1 MSLTED
7 HTATKAFAEA
17 RDALAERLVD
27 AATGTLELFSVHL
40 GRELGLYEAVAEAP
54 LTARGL
60 AERTRIAERYA
71 REWLEQQ
78 AVAGLLEVT
87 TDSSGGTAEDR
98 EYAMP
103 AAHRPVLLD
112 ATDASHAAPVAD
124 MVVGIGGVLGELPGA
139 YRSGGGV
146 PYARYGRAFS
156 RGQGGMNRPLFVND
170 LDQWLDA
177 LPDVRQRLGTG
188 AGARIADIGSG
199 DGWSTIALARALPEA
214 TVDGYDADQVSVAA
228 ARRHAAEQGVSDR
241 VTFHHGDVAAP
252 GVLHGPYDLV
262 VVFEVLHDLARPQVV
277 LEQLSDALADG
288 GALLVADERVS
299 PQFTA
304 PGSAVERLMY
314 GWSVTHCLPASLAEP
329 GSAGLGT
336 VLRPGQVHALAAAAG
351 MRSEELP
358 VENDFFRFY
367 RLQPVSRVSLPTGVE
382 IAYVDSGGPAER
394 SLVLLH
400 GISDSS
406 WSWSRMVP
414 HLPAGV
420 RSVAVDLRGHGA
432 STKPEHGYTVPEL
445 AADVVALM
453 DHLGIGSATMVG
465 HSWGTLVAR
474 AVAEQHPDRVERL
487 VLVGAMEA
495 PVNRVMH
502 DLDAEVRALG
512 DDVPESFVREF
523 QESTLASAVPEAFME
538 RVVAESRRL
547 PGPVWRAAMHGLVTA
562 DDADRL
568 RGIAVPTLL
577 VWGEHD
583 SFFLRPEEERL
594 LAAIPDARLVVVPG
608 AGHATHWDRP
618 AEVAAEIAQ
627 FVQAM
632 PVCG

>member
-7 HTATKAFAEA
+7 HTTAEAFAEA

-60 AERTRIAERYA
+60 AERARIAERYA

-78 AVAGLLEVT
+78 TVAGLLEVT

-112 ATDASHAAPVAD
+112 ATGASHVAPVAD
-124 MVVGIGGVLGELPGA
+124 MVAGIGGVLGELPAA
-139 YRSGGGV
+139 YRSGGGI

-170 LDQWLDA
+170 LDAWLDA
-177 LPDVRQRLGTG
+177 LLDVRQRLGTG
-188 AGARIADIGSG
+188 AGARIADIGAG
-199 DGWSTIALARALPEA
+199 DGWSTIALARAFPEA
-214 TVDGYDADQVSVAA
+214 TVDGYDADEVSAEA
-228 ARRHAAEQGVSDR
+228 ARRHAAESGVADR
-241 VTFHHGDVAAP
+241 VTFHDVDVAAP
-252 GVLHGPYDLV
+252 GVLCGPYDLV

-288 GALLVADERVS
+288 GVLLVADERVS
-299 PQFTA
+299 PQFTT

-336 VLRPGQVHALAAAAG
+336 VLRPGHVHALAAAAG

-367 RLQPVSRVSLPTGVE
+367 RLKPVSRASLPTGVE
-382 IAYVDSGGPAER
+382 IAYVDSGSPAEQT
-394 SLVLLH
+394 LILLH
-400 GISDSS
+400 GLSDSS
-406 WSWSRMVP
+406 WSWSRLVP
-414 HLPAGV
+414 HLPDGV
-420 RSVAVDLRGHGA
+420 RTVAVDLRGHGA
-432 STKPEHGYTVPEL
+432 SSKPADGYSMAEL

-453 DHLGIGSATMVG
+453 DHLGIGTATVIG
-465 HSWGTLVAR
+465 HSWGTLAAR
-474 AVAEQHPDRVERL
+474 AVAEEHPDRVEQL
-487 VLVGAMEA
+487 VLIGGVQA
-495 PVNRVMH
+495 PVNEAMH
-502 DLDAEVRALG
+502 ELDAEVRALG
-512 DDVPESFVREF
+512 DTVPESFVRDF
-523 QESTLASAVPEAFME
+523 QESTLGTPLPEAFME
-538 RVVAESRRL
+538 KVVAESRRL
-547 PGPVWRAAMHGLVTA
+547 PAAVWRAAMQDFVAA
-562 DDADRL
+562 DDAETI
-568 RGIAVPTLL
+568 RGIAAPTLL
-577 VWGEHD
+577 VWGDRD
-583 SFFLRPEEERL
+583 SYFLRPEQERL
-594 LAAIPDARLVVVPG
+594 LAAIPDSRLVVVPD
-608 AGHATHWDRP
+608 AGHATHWERP
-618 AEVAAEIAQ
+618 SEVAAEIAA
-627 FVQAM
+627 FVRAT
-632 PVCG
+632 PARV

>member
-7 HTATKAFAEA
+7 HTTTEAFAEA

-27 AATGTLELFSVHL
+27 AATGSLELFSVHL
-40 GRELGLYEAVAEAP
+40 GRELGLYEVVAEAP
-54 LTARGL
+54 LTACGL
-60 AERTRIAERYA
+60 AERAGVAERYA

-87 TDSSGGTAEDR
+87 ADSRGGTADDR

-112 ATDASHAAPVAD
+112 ATDASHVAPVAD
-124 MVVGIGGVLGELPGA
+124 MIAGIGGVLGALPAA
-139 YRSGGGV
+139 YRSGGGI

-188 AGARIADIGSG
+188 AGARIADIGAG
-199 DGWSTIALARALPEA
+199 DGWSTIALARAFPEA
-214 TVDGYDADQVSVAA
+214 TVDGYDADEASVAA
-228 ARRHAAEQGVSDR
+228 GRRHAAELGVADL
-241 VTFHHGDVAAP
+241 VAFHHGDVAAP
-252 GVLHGPYDLV
+252 GALHGPYDLV

-277 LEQLSDALADG
+277 LERLRDTLADG
-288 GALLVADERVS
+288 GVLLVADERVS

-314 GWSVTHCLPASLAEP
+314 GWSVMHCLPASLAEP

-351 MRSEELP
+351 LGSEELP
-358 VENDFFRFY
+358 VENDFFRLY
-367 RLQPVSRVSLPTGVE
+367 RLQPVSKASLPTGVE
-382 IAYVDSGGPAER
+382 LAYVDSGGPAER
-394 SLVLLH
+394 TVVLLH

-414 HLPAGV
+414 HLPSGV
-420 RSVAVDLRGHGA
+420 RTVAVDLRGHGA
-432 STKPEHGYTVPEL
+432 SAKPDHGYAVPEL
-445 AADVVALM
+445 AADVVAII
-453 DHLGIGSATMVG
+453 DHLGIDTATVVG

-474 AVAEQHPDRVERL
+474 AMAEEHADRVERL
-487 VLVGAMEA
+487 VLVGALEA
-495 PVNRVMH
+495 PVHQVMH

-568 RGIAVPTLL
+568 RDIAVPTLL

-583 SFFLRPEEERL
+583 SFFLRPEQERL
-594 LAAIPDARLVVVPG
+594 RAAIPGARLVPVPG
-608 AGHATHWDRP
+608 AGHATHWDQP
-618 AEVAAEIAQ
+618 VEVASHIAA
-627 FVQAM
+627 FVQAT
-632 PVCG
+632 PARV

>member
-7 HTATKAFAEA
+7 RTTTEAFAEA

-27 AATGTLELFSVHL
+27 AATGALELFSVHL

-60 AERTRIAERYA
+60 AERAGVAERYA

-87 TDSSGGTAEDR
+87 ADSRGGTADDR

-103 AAHRPVLLD
+103 AAHRPVLLE
-112 ATDASHAAPVAD
+112 ATDASHVAPVAD
-124 MVVGIGGVLGELPGA
+124 MVAGIGGVLGELPTA
-139 YRSGGGV
+139 YHSGDGV

-156 RGQGGMNRPLFVND
+156 RGQGGMNRPLFAND
-170 LDQWLDA
+170 VDSWLAA
-177 LPDVRQRLGTG
+177 LPDVRHRLGTG
-188 AGARIADIGSG
+188 AGARIADIGAG
-199 DGWSTIALARALPEA
+199 DGWSTIVLAHAFPAA
-214 TVDGYDADQVSVAA
+214 TVDGFDADWASVVAA
-228 ARRHAAEQGVSDR
+228 RENAAKAGVADR
-241 VTFHHGDVAAP
+241 VSFHHVDVASSDA
-252 GVLHGPYDLV
+252 LTGPYDLV
-262 VVFEVLHDLARPQVV
+262 LVFEVLHDLARPQVV
-277 LEQLSDALADG
+277 LERLRETLVDG
-288 GALLVADERVS
+288 GVLLVADERVS

-304 PGSAVERLMY
+304 PGSPVERLMY

-351 MRSEELP
+351 LASEELP

-367 RLQPVSRVSLPTGVE
+367 RLQPVTAAALPTGVE
-382 IAYVDSGGPAER
+382 LAYVDSGGPAGR
-394 SLVLLH
+394 TLVLLH

-406 WSWSRMVP
+406 SSWSRMLP
-414 HLPAGV
+414 HLPAGI
-420 RSVAVDLRGHGA
+420 RTVAVDLRGHGA
-432 STKPEHGYTVPEL
+432 STKPEHGYSVPVL

-453 DHLGIGSATMVG
+453 DRLGVGAATVVG

-474 AVAEQHPDRVERL
+474 AVAEDHPDRVDRL
-487 VLVGAMEA
+487 VLVGAMAA
-495 PVNRVMH
+495 PVNSIMH

-523 QESTLASAVPEAFME
+523 QESTLATAVPEAFLE

-562 DDADRL
+562 GDADRL
-568 RGIAVPTLL
+568 RDIAAPTLL

-583 SFFLRPEEERL
+583 SFFLRQEQERL
-594 LAAIPDARLVVVPG
+594 VAAIQNARLVVVPG

-618 AEVAAEIAQ
+618 AEVASEIAA
-627 FVQAM
+627 FVLAA
-632 PVCG
+632 PAL

>member
-1 MSLTED
+1 MSVIEDRSPTEI
-7 HTATKAFAEA
+7 FAET

-27 AATGTLELFSVHL
+27 AATGALELFSVHL

-60 AERTRIAERYA
+60 AQGTGVAERYA

-87 TDSSGGTAEDR
+87 TDSSGGTADDR

-103 AAHRPVLLD
+103 ATHRPVLLD
-112 ATDASHAAPVAD
+112 ATDASHVAPVAD
-124 MVVGIGGVLGELPGA
+124 MVAGIGGVLGELPAA
-139 YRSGGGV
+139 YRSGDGV

-170 LDQWLDA
+170 LDCWLDA

-188 AGARIADIGSG
+188 RGARIADIGSG
-199 DGWSTIALARALPEA
+199 DGWSTIALARAFPEA
-214 TVDGYDADQVSVAA
+214 TVDGYDADRASVAA
-228 ARRHAAEQGVSDR
+228 SRRHAAQAGVAGR
-241 VTFHHGDVAAP
+241 VTFHNRDVATP
-252 GVLHGPYDLV
+252 GTLLGPYDLV
-262 VVFEVLHDLARPQVV
+262 VVFEVLHDLARPHVV
-277 LEQLSDALADG
+277 LDRLRDSLGHG
-288 GALLVADERVS
+288 GVVLVADERVS
-299 PQFTA
+299 AHFTA

-336 VLRPGQVHALAAAAG
+336 VLRPGQVHGLAAAAG
-351 MRSEELP
+351 LTSEELS

-367 RLQPVSRVSLPTGVE
+367 RLQPVTTVALPTGVE
-382 IAYVDSGGPAER
+382 LAYVDSGGPADR
-394 SLVLLH
+394 TLVLLH

-406 WSWSRMVP
+406 WSWSRMLP

-432 STKPEHGYTVPEL
+432 SAKPGHGYAVPEL
-445 AADVVALM
+445 ATDVVALM
-453 DHLGIGSATMVG
+453 DHLHIGTASVVG

-474 AVAEQHPDRVERL
+474 ALAEEHPDRVERL
-487 VLVGAMEA
+487 VLVGALEA
-495 PVNRVMH
+495 PVNSLMH

-523 QESTLASAVPEAFME
+523 QESTLATAMPEAFFE

-547 PGPVWRAAMHGLVTA
+547 PAPVWRSAMHGLVAA
-562 DDADRL
+562 DDADQL
-568 RGIAVPTLL
+568 GAIAVPTLL

-583 SFFLRPEEERL
+583 SFFLRPEQERL
-594 LAAIPDARLVVVPG
+594 LAAIPDSRLVVVAG

-618 AEVAAEIAQ
+618 VEVAAQIAG
-627 FVQAM
+627 FLAAT
-632 PVCG
+632 PVGV

>member
-7 HTATKAFAEA
+7 RSTTKAFAET

-27 AATGTLELFSVHL
+27 AATGALEIFSVHL

-60 AERTRIAERYA
+60 AERAGVAERYA

-87 TDSSGGTAEDR
+87 ADSRGGTADDR

-112 ATDASHAAPVAD
+112 ATDASHVAPIAD
-124 MVVGIGGVLGELPGA
+124 MVAGIGGVLGGLPAA

-156 RGQGGMNRPLFVND
+156 RGQGGMNRPPFVND

-188 AGARIADIGSG
+188 AGARIADIGAG
-199 DGWSTIALARALPEA
+199 DGWSTIALARAFPEA
-214 TVDGYDADQVSVAA
+214 TVDGYDADEVSVAA
-228 ARRHAAEQGVSDR
+228 ARRHAAKAGVADR
-241 VTFHHGDVAAP
+241 VTFHHRDVAAP
-252 GVLHGPYDLV
+252 GTLQGPYDLV
-262 VVFEVLHDLARPQVV
+262 VIFEVLHDLARPQVV
-277 LEQLSDALADG
+277 LERLREALADCG
-288 GALLVADERVS
+288 VVLVADERVS

-367 RLQPVSRVSLPTGVE
+367 RLQSVSRASLPTGVE

-394 SLVLLH
+394 TLVLLH
-400 GISDSS
+400 GLSDSS
-406 WSWSRMVP
+406 WSWSRLTP
-414 HLPAGV
+414 QLPADL
-420 RSVAVDLRGHGA
+420 RTVAVDLRGHGA
-432 STKPEHGYTVPEL
+432 SSKVEYGYSTSEL
-445 AADVVALM
+445 TGDVVALM
-453 DHLGIGSATMVG
+453 DRLGISTATVAG

-474 AVAEQHPDRVERL
+474 AVAEEHPDRVERL
-487 VLVGAMEA
+487 VLVGALEA
-495 PVNRVMH
+495 PVNDGMH
-502 DLDAEVRALG
+502 ELDAEVRALG
-512 DDVPESFVREF
+512 DTVPESFVREF
-523 QESTLASAVPEAFME
+523 QDSTLASTVPEAFME

-547 PGPVWRAAMHGLVTA
+547 PATVWRAAMRGLVTA
-562 DDADRL
+562 DDAEAI
-568 RGIAVPTLL
+568 RGIAAPTLL
-577 VWGEHD
+577 IWGEQD
-583 SFFLRPEEERL
+583 SFFLRPEQARL
-594 LAAIPDARLVVVPG
+594 LATIPDARLVVVPG

-618 AEVAAEIAQ
+618 GEVASHIAA
-627 FVQAM
+627 FVQAT
-632 PVCG
+632 PARV